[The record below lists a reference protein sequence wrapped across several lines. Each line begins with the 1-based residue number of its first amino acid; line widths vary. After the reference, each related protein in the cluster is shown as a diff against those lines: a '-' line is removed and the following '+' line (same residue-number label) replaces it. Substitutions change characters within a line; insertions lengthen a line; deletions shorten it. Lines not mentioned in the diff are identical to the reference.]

1 MGVPVVCLSGDNFVS
16 RMGVS
21 FLRTLGQPNW
31 IAEDSDAYVSAAV
44 ELARQVGSL
53 RSGRVALRS
62 QMSTCALCDIEAY
75 VLHFQALLERM
86 WTQHCIGGGRVLLAA
101 MPAHA

>member
-1 MGVPVVCLSGDNFVS
+1 MGVPVVALSGSNFVS

-53 RSGRVALRS
+53 RRGRAALRS
-62 QMSTCALCDIEAY
+62 QMSACALCDIEAY
-75 VLHFQALLERM
+75 VQHFQALLERM

-101 MPAHA
+101 MPAQA